1 MGLSDYLKKKRKEQE
16 DSAAESIKNYMSLVN
31 VYIQASSAAVLNIID
46 LRQLPQ
52 LKVLKQKYKIPT
64 EGGRLGLAEK
74 KFVAERMQAEYKLPQ
89 SFFDEIDAS
98 IRKCCKKV
106 TDLQSYGIWFQTL
119 LQDAMTA
126 VSLDMQV
133 GLRLPLFLRKW
144 MKSMLNDSMHR
155 ICTGGDFKSADLIKS
170 AANVRLYKEKLH
182 LSENW
187 LSEICYIYAILAR
200 GGRMK

>member
-74 KFVAERMQAEYKLPQ
+74 
-89 SFFDEIDAS
+89 
-98 IRKCCKKV
+98 
-106 TDLQSYGIWFQTL
+106 
-119 LQDAMTA
+119 
-126 VSLDMQV
+126 
-133 GLRLPLFLRKW
+133 
-144 MKSMLNDSMHR
+144 
-155 ICTGGDFKSADLIKS
+155 
-170 AANVRLYKEKLH
+170 
-182 LSENW
+182 
-187 LSEICYIYAILAR
+187 
-200 GGRMK
+200 